1 MTHED
6 ESSATTGQGHDH
18 STGHDN
24 GHDHGGHDHDHPK
37 GLRGA
42 IKEIFAPHSHDASDS
57 IDGALES
64 SAAGIRAVKISLLAL
79 GATSIAQLVIVLISG
94 SVALLADTIHNFS
107 DALTAIPLWIAFAL
121 GTKAATRR
129 YTYGYGR
136 AEDLAG
142 LFVIAMIALS
152 AAIAAIESVRRLIHP
167 VAIEHVG
174 WVAAAGLVGFIG
186 NELVALYR
194 IRVGRQIG
202 SAALIADGLHA
213 RTDGFTSLAVLL
225 GAGGV
230 ALGFPLA
237 DPIVGLLITIAI
249 LAVLRT
255 AVRDVFRRLLDAI
268 DPELV
273 DAAEAALAAEPGV
286 TAVRSVK
293 MRWIGHRIHADAELD
308 IDPATSLTDAHR
320 IAHEAEHTLTHAVP
334 KLSSAL
340 VHAYPAHRNPL
351 SDKRFAA
358 PLTYG
363 DAVPGAN
370 DLLVAVGELV
380 HAPPW
385 PGRSRELTSKVF
397 STLIRPLRR

>member
-1 MTHED
+1 MTHD
-6 ESSATTGQGHDH
+6 GHRH
-18 STGHDN
+18 SHE
-24 GHDHGGHDHDHPK
+24 HSHGNRHAHDHPK
-37 GLRGA
+37 GVLGA
-42 IKEIFAPHSHDASDS
+42 INEVFAPHSHDASDS

-79 GATSIAQLVIVLISG
+79 GATSIAQLVVVVASG

-142 LFVIAMIALS
+142 LFVIAMITLS
-152 AAIAAIESVRRLIHP
+152 AIIAGVESVRRLVHP
-167 VAIEHVG
+167 VALQHVG

-186 NELVALYR
+186 NELVAVYR

-237 DPIVGLLITIAI
+237 DPIVGLIITVAI

-273 DAAEAALAAEPGV
+273 DAAEAALATEPGV

-308 IDPATSLTDAHR
+308 VDPSISLADAHR

-340 VHAYPAHRNPL
+340 IHAYPA
-351 SDKRFAA
+351 
-358 PLTYG
+358 
-363 DAVPGAN
+363 
-370 DLLVAVGELV
+370 
-380 HAPPW
+380 
-385 PGRSRELTSKVF
+385 
-397 STLIRPLRR
+397 STEAR

>member
-1 MTHED
+1 MTHEE
-6 ESSATTGQGHDH
+6 ESSATTGHGHDH
-18 STGHDN
+18 
-24 GHDHGGHDHDHPK
+24 GHDHGGHEHDHPK
-37 GLRGA
+37 GLRAA
-42 IKEIFAPHSHDASDS
+42 IKEVFAPHSHDASDS

-79 GATSIAQLVIVLISG
+79 GATSIAQLVIVAISG

-142 LFVIAMIALS
+142 LFVIAMITLS

-186 NELVALYR
+186 NELVAVYR

-237 DPIVGLLITIAI
+237 DPIVGLVITIAI

-308 IDPATSLTDAHR
+308 IDPTTSLTDAHR

-340 VHAYPAHRNPL
+340 VHAYPAATPTPR
-351 SDKRFAA
+351 
-358 PLTYG
+358 
-363 DAVPGAN
+363 
-370 DLLVAVGELV
+370 
-380 HAPPW
+380 
-385 PGRSRELTSKVF
+385 
-397 STLIRPLRR
+397 

>member
-1 MTHED
+1 MMADAVHSAGDEYGGTH
-6 ESSATTGQGHDH
+6 AAGHDH
-18 STGHDN
+18 RH
-24 GHDHGGHDHDHPK
+24 HDHHVRDGRFGAA
-37 GLRGA
+37 LR
-42 IKEIFAPHSHDASDS
+42 EVFAPHSHDSVDS

-64 SAAGIRAVKISLLAL
+64 SAAGIRAVKVSLIAL
-79 GATSIAQLVIVLISG
+79 GATALAQIVIVVVSG

-129 YTYGYGR
+129 YTYGFGR

-152 AAIAAIESVRRLIHP
+152 ALIAGIESVRRLMNP

-174 WVAAAGLVGFIG
+174 WVAVAGFVGFLG
-186 NELVALYR
+186 NEVVAVYR
-194 IRVGRQIG
+194 IRVGRRIG
-202 SAALIADGLHA
+202 SAALMADGLHA

-237 DPIVGLLITIAI
+237 DPIIGLLITVAI

-255 AVRDVFRRLLDAI
+255 AVRDIFRRLMDAVDPALI
-268 DPELV
+268 DS
-273 DAAEAALAAEPGV
+273 AETALAAEPGV

-293 MRWIGHRIHADAELD
+293 MRWIGHRLHADAELD
-308 IDPATSLTDAHR
+308 IDPVTTLDDAHR

-340 VHAYPAHRNPL
+340 IHAYPASH
-351 SDKRFAA
+351 
-358 PLTYG
+358 
-363 DAVPGAN
+363 
-370 DLLVAVGELV
+370 
-380 HAPPW
+380 
-385 PGRSRELTSKVF
+385 
-397 STLIRPLRR
+397 I

>member
-1 MTHED
+1 MTHEP
-6 ESSATTGQGHDH
+6 SATRHEHEHAHSHD
-18 STGHDN
+18 GR
-24 GHDHGGHDHDHPK
+24 GGK
-37 GLRGA
+37 FGAALR
-42 IKEIFAPHSHDASDS
+42 EVFAPHSHDASDS

-121 GTKAATRR
+121 GRRAATRR
-129 YTYGYGR
+129 YTYGFGR

-142 LFVIAMIALS
+142 LFVVAMITLS
-152 AAIAAIESVRRLIHP
+152 AAIAAIESVRRLLHPAAIH
-167 VAIEHVG
+167 HLG

-186 NELVALYR
+186 NEVVAIYR
-194 IRVGRQIG
+194 VRVGRRIG
-202 SAALIADGLHA
+202 SAALVADGLHA

-237 DPIVGLLITIAI
+237 DPIVGLFITIAI

-255 AVRDVFRRLLDAI
+255 AARDVFRRLMDGV

-273 DAAEAALAAEPGV
+273 DAAEAALAAQPGV
-286 TAVRSVK
+286 TGVRSVK

-308 IDPATSLTDAHR
+308 VDPATSLSDAHR
-320 IAHEAEHTLTHAVP
+320 LAHDAEHALTHAVP
-334 KLSSAL
+334 KLSTAL
-340 VHAYPAHRNPL
+340 VHAYPASHP
-351 SDKRFAA
+351 A
-358 PLTYG
+358 P
-363 DAVPGAN
+363 
-370 DLLVAVGELV
+370 
-380 HAPPW
+380 
-385 PGRSRELTSKVF
+385 
-397 STLIRPLRR
+397 